1 MRADG
6 IRAFCL
12 NGDVSTLVFGVQNLH
27 RYPQLMKQ
35 RVVPIH
41 RDGGTSRSEFSVSL
55 LKL

>member
-27 RYPQLMKQ
+27 RYPQLMNQ